1 VDERDIDAAELG
13 RRLRTRRSLLGRTIA
28 SVALDAGLSVPYVA
42 NLENGRGN
50 PTLAA
55 LRRLAGA
62 LGMALGDLLDTAGQ
76 PGPAWPAELRRFGQR
91 PRFRRDLR
99 WLAKQ
104 LGADEPELRG
114 RMLGAMAAA
123 SQALGAGRTL
133 DDGDWQR
140 LLDALVLTLLP
151 GHR

>member
-1 VDERDIDAAELG
+1 
-13 RRLRTRRSLLGRTIA
+13 
-28 SVALDAGLSVPYVA
+28 
-42 NLENGRGN
+42 
-50 PTLAA
+50 
-55 LRRLAGA
+55 
-62 LGMALGDLLDTAGQ
+62 MALGDLLDTAGQ